1 MNDADIRFER
11 EKLDAVVPVGTYLID
26 AARRV
31 GVRLENECDPAK
43 RLHNCEVSVIQGAA
57 NLSAVT
63 KAELEHF
70 ASTGR
75 RDNERLACEARIEKP
90 GEIVIMTKEKAQE
103 PKQEEK
109 KDPLQDEFANLPLEK
124 KIASLLRMEAVTL
137 GETLSF
143 VVNSPL
149 KVLEKAGDVIA
160 EFGVK
165 LENEARKAARPE
177 EHTAEP
183 APASNTGTPPRTKPG
198 RKSGPKKP

>member
-11 EKLDAVVPVGTYLID
+11 ENLDAVVPVGTYLID

-31 GVRLENECDPAK
+31 GVKFENECNPAK
-43 RLHNCEVSVIQGAA
+43 RLHYCELTVIKGAG

-63 KAELEHF
+63 RAELEHF
-70 ASTGR
+70 APTGR

-90 GEIVIMTKEKAQE
+90 GEIVIMTKEKAEE
-103 PKQEEK
+103 PKQETK

-137 GETLSF
+137 GETFSF

-183 APASNTGTPPRTKPG
+183 APEPNTGTAPPPKPR